1 MLPRNSRG
9 NFGSFWLS
17 QRRWRRD
24 RSPCQK
30 ILWIVDFRNEGTPY
44 RDFDPHTHR
53 NAPVEAQARF
63 SEESRSNLRDW
74 DYCSTAGLHG
84 QARCNSQN
92 LLSVA
97 IDIPVVNCFH
107 AEIVSQ
113 ATKFLTEDRLHNSP
127 QFVVLPHSEGLGPAF
142 VRDPAACRNIR
153 SASTLKNSDENYFF
167 GLILIRRMRSGGE
180 GACGISQ
187 QLRQ

>member
-1 MLPRNSRG
+1 MIAPHARKSSGSWTFGTRALRIVASAHIPTGKLQWKRRLVSARN
-9 NFGSFWLS
+9 
-17 QRRWRRD
+17 
-24 RSPCQK
+24 P
-30 ILWIVDFRNEGTPY
+30 
-44 RDFDPHTHR
+44 
-53 NAPVEAQARF
+53 AQT
-63 SEESRSNLRDW
+63 SRDW